1 MKTKIIFIL
10 LSMLLIFC
18 GCDSRE
24 ELRILNK
31 GIIGQSSNQSEDD
44 TTSAGNLKGTYE
56 ALNYDEQKA
65 VWISYIELADFLAEK
80 DEESFVNEFTTAI
93 DNIKKSGFNTVYV
106 HVRAFSDAYYDSLY
120 YPVSY
125 THLTLP
131 TNSLV

>member
-93 DNIKKSGFNTVYV
+93 DNIRNQALIRFMSM
-106 HVRAFSDAYYDSLY
+106 
-120 YPVSY
+120 
-125 THLTLP
+125 
-131 TNSLV
+131 